1 MRFGVLVGDM
11 KGLGCEVEGL
21 GSRVEGGGFRLV
33 TCRVWCLGSRME
45 VKPTHGQASSQGFLV
60 GQSVWGLGFRILDWP
75 KSLGF

>member
-11 KGLGCEVEGL
+11 KGLGSEVEGL

-45 VKPTHGQASSQGFLV
+45 VKPTSGQVSQGYLV
-60 GQSVWGLGFRILDWP
+60 GQSVWGLGLRILDWP
-75 KSLGF
+75 KRLGF